1 MRNFFNSFVSN
12 HYFCCCRHSELFLS
26 WLSNKLSRQIPLQQR
41 VEDENNSKAR
51 SSVISY
57 FFRTISFFFR
67 DPFAWDEG
75 MRGKLRERK
84 TNWKFRG
91 FNPQTVIWSYKC
103 NNLAPRQTKFG
114 KEDKVFKYSRSP
126 ESSEN
131 KENMSWRCRGSW
143 FTVQRFHP
151 FALSPPQSKLRKS
164 KSLLVYL
171 VVNNMYLLLSKLV
184 FMLHPLEKKLA
195 WGDFVIESGKS
206 LSNHKF

>member
-84 TNWKFRG
+84 TNWKFRV

-131 KENMSWRCRGSW
+131 KENVMTMSRLMIYSP
-143 FTVQRFHP
+143 T
-151 FALSPPQSKLRKS
+151 LSPFRFVAAAIKAQKVEISPG
-164 KSLLVYL
+164 
-171 VVNNMYLLLSKLV
+171 LSRC
-184 FMLHPLEKKLA
+184 
-195 WGDFVIESGKS
+195 
-206 LSNHKF
+206 